1 MCKMKLFNQFIGAS
15 AIAIGT
21 MGAASATCLKD
32 NKPVACPPP
41 VYNPIPSTTPTGS
54 TPVYNNNNNPVNN
67 NNSAATSQS
76 GATAGAVSGS
86 SSTSGASAGIKT
98 GDIGSTSGVTTG
110 AIGSSSS
117 AKAGDSNSSAKTG
130 DVNVD
135 GSNNSQY
142 SSSTTYKAAAASAIS
157 GGAGNMGHGCFRGK
171 GGFSLG
177 LQTVAGGASVTIG
190 GGEEYEISK
199 IKTIDAQGNE
209 VEIEGN
215 LCAIDQINQS
225 TIAAGATPYATNGQI
240 RLGALTAAKA
250 SPDVGRAMAEIATVS
265 TLFDRQATGGASA
278 PVSNT
283 YQTVIVDKA
292 GVTTTIECPKCTK
305 PVLNKN
311 GVPVVDKSTGE
322 PVCQPG

>member
-1 MCKMKLFNQFIGAS
+1 MKNSMSLAYKLAATTVLAVAS
-15 AIAIGT
+15 NS
-21 MGAASATCLKD
+21 ASATCGSTQTISEPG
-32 NKPVACPPP
+32 KPPVTVFVPGTCPPP
-41 VYNPIPSTTPTGS
+41 TTTPIPSPTPTTG
-54 TPVYNNNNNPVNN
+54 TVNN
-67 NNSAATSQS
+67 GGNAASQAAASANNKTDVKTDVKATGGNAAAT
-76 GATAGAVSGS
+76 AAGG
-86 SSTSGASAGIKT
+86 
-98 GDIGSTSGVTTG
+98 
-110 AIGSSSS
+110 
-117 AKAGDSNSSAKTG
+117 KAESNSSAKTG

-292 GVTTTIECPKCTK
+292 GVTTTIECPKGTK